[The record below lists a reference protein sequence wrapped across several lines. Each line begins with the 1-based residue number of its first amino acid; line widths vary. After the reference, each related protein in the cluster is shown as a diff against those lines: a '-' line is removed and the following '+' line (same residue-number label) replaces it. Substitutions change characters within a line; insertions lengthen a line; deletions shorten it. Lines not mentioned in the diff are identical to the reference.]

1 MVATCFLV
9 FLLLTSDP
17 QDCPPLPRPE
27 PRLAT
32 VGVYPSLPLVPAPT
46 SRISVDY
53 TLYDDEIAAYTSN
66 SNNNNN
72 TATPPTYTPPAVT
85 NQKNKFEPK
94 NEVCILYNIVLCQSF
109 YLLIYS
115 LHEKQL
121 NFSHIC
127 NWTLL

>member
-1 MVATCFLV
+1 MGV
-9 FLLLTSDP
+9 F
-17 QDCPPLPRPE
+17 
-27 PRLAT
+27 
-32 VGVYPSLPLVPAPT
+32 PSLPLVPAPA

-66 SNNNNN
+66 NSNNNNTNNNNCNNNNSNNNNYN

>member
-1 MVATCFLV
+1 MSLTLTLEFLV
-9 FLLLTSDP
+9 ETTLNGGNLFSGVPSLKTSDS

-66 SNNNNN
+66 TSNSNNSNNNN
-72 TATPPTYTPPAVT
+72 TATPPTNTPPAVT

-94 NEVCILYNIVLCQSF
+94 NEVCLLYIV
-109 YLLIYS
+109 
-115 LHEKQL
+115 
-121 NFSHIC
+121 
-127 NWTLL
+127 

>member
-9 FLLLTSDP
+9 FLLLTSDS

-53 TLYDDEIAAYTSN
+53 TLYDDEIASYT

-72 TATPPTYTPPAVT
+72 FTATPPTYTPPAVT

-94 NEVCILYNIVLCQSF
+94 NEVCILYIV
-109 YLLIYS
+109 
-115 LHEKQL
+115 
-121 NFSHIC
+121 
-127 NWTLL
+127 